1 MTSPIKKKIIKKKK
15 NNNNEKK
22 KKKKKK
28 RGMKTIRNQF
38 FIEALIQTI
47 CPSIFPSLIIYLIN
61 KFKEM
66 LSYL

>member
-15 NNNNEKK
+15 KTITT
-22 KKKKKK
+22 KKKKK
-28 RGMKTIRNQF
+28 REMKTIRSQF

>member
-15 NNNNEKK
+15 TITT
-22 KKKKKK
+22 KKKKK
-28 RGMKTIRNQF
+28 REMKTMRNQF

>member
-22 KKKKKK
+22 KKKK
-28 RGMKTIRNQF
+28 REMKTMRNQF

>member
-15 NNNNEKK
+15 TITT

-28 RGMKTIRNQF
+28 REMKTMRNQF

>member
-15 NNNNEKK
+15 TITT
-22 KKKKKK
+22 KKKKK
-28 RGMKTIRNQF
+28 REMKTIRNQF

>member
-15 NNNNEKK
+15 TTTT
-22 KKKKKK
+22 KKKKK
-28 RGMKTIRNQF
+28 REMKTIRNQF

>member
-1 MTSPIKKKIIKKKK
+1 MTNPIKKKIIKKKK
-15 NNNNEKK
+15 KNNNNEKK
-22 KKKKKK
+22 
-28 RGMKTIRNQF
+28 REMKTIRNQF

-47 CPSIFPSLIIYLIN
+47 CPSIFLSLIIYLIN